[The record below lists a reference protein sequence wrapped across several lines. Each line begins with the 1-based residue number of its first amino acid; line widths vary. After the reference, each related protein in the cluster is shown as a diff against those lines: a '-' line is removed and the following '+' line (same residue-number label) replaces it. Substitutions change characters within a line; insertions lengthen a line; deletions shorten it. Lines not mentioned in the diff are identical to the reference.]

1 MKPWTLTNKRAL
13 VTGGT
18 KGIGKAIVNELLA
31 LGAEV
36 LFTGRTVEDI
46 KTREAEWQQ
55 QQFKVYGLAGDVTD
69 ADHLAAVKQWLESN
83 WGRLDIL
90 VNNAGTTIRKPSVDF
105 TTEEY
110 RHVLDTN
117 LIAPFEW
124 SRKLYPLLKQG
135 NNAAVIN
142 ISSVAGSL
150 DAGTGAPYGM
160 SKSGLNQL
168 TRNLAGEWAK
178 EGIRVNTVSPWYTY
192 TPLTESAL
200 AKPEVHER
208 IISRTPMRRIAQDE
222 EMAGVVAF
230 LAMDKASYI
239 TGQEIKV
246 DGGGSI
252 GLF

>member
-1 MKPWTLTNKRAL
+1 MKPWTLANKKAL

-36 LFTGRTVEDI
+36 LFTGRTVEDV
-46 KTREAEWQQ
+46 KAREAEWQQ
-55 QQFKVYGLAGDVTD
+55 QQFKAYGLAGDVTD
-69 ADHLAAVKQWLESN
+69 ADHLSAVKQWLESN
-83 WGRLDIL
+83 WNRLDIL

-110 RHVLDTN
+110 RRVLDIN

-124 SRKLYPLLKQG
+124 SRKLFPLLKQG
-135 NNAAVIN
+135 NNASVIN

-192 TPLTESAL
+192 TPLTENVLS
-200 AKPEVHER
+200 KPEVHDR
-208 IISRTPMRRIAQDE
+208 IVSRTPMRRIARDE

>member
-1 MKPWTLTNKRAL
+1 MKPWTLAGRKAL

-36 LFTGRTVEDI
+36 LFTGRTVEDVQA
-46 KTREAEWQQ
+46 REAEWQQ
-55 QQFKVYGLAGDVTD
+55 QQFKAYGLAGDVTD
-69 ADHLAAVKQWLESN
+69 MDHLAAVQKWLAGN
-83 WGRLDIL
+83 WGYLDIL
-90 VNNAGTTIRKPSVDF
+90 VNNAGTTIRKPSTDF

-110 RHVLDTN
+110 RRVLDIN

-135 NNAAVIN
+135 NKAAIIN

-178 EGIRVNTVSPWYTY
+178 EGIRVNTVSPWYTF
-192 TPLTESAL
+192 TPLTENQL
-200 AKPEVHER
+200 AKPEVHDR
-208 IISRTPMRRIAQDE
+208 IVARTPMRRIAQDE
-222 EMAGVVAF
+222 EMAGIVAF

>member
-36 LFTGRTVEDI
+36 LFTGRTVEDV
-46 KTREAEWQQ
+46 KAREAEWQQ
-55 QQFKVYGLAGDVTD
+55 QGLKAYGLAGDVTD
-69 ADHLAAVKQWLESN
+69 ADHLAAAIQWVESHWGSLE
-83 WGRLDIL
+83 IL
-90 VNNAGTTIRKPSVDF
+90 VNNAGTTIRRPSVDF

-110 RHVLDTN
+110 RRVLDIN

-124 SRKLYPLLKQG
+124 SRKLYPLLKQSG
-135 NNAAVIN
+135 NAAVIN

-192 TPLTESAL
+192 TPLTENVL
-200 AKPEVHER
+200 AKPEVHDR
-208 IISRTPMRRIAQDE
+208 IVSRTPMRRIAKDE

>member
-1 MKPWTLTNKRAL
+1 
-13 VTGGT
+13 V
-18 KGIGKAIVNELLA
+18 
-31 LGAEV
+31 
-36 LFTGRTVEDI
+36 
-46 KTREAEWQQ
+46 
-55 QQFKVYGLAGDVTD
+55 
-69 ADHLAAVKQWLESN
+69 DHLAVVKQWLESN
-83 WGRLDIL
+83 WGSLDIL
-90 VNNAGTTIRKPSVDF
+90 VNNAGTTIRKASVDF

-124 SRKLYPLLKQG
+124 SRKLFPLLKEG
-135 NNAAVIN
+135 NKAAVIN

-192 TPLTESAL
+192 TPLTENAL

>member
-1 MKPWTLTNKRAL
+1 MKPWTLTNKHAL

-31 LGAEV
+31 LGAQV
-36 LFTGRTVEDI
+36 LFTGRTVEDV

-55 QQFKVYGLAGDVTD
+55 QGFKAYGLAGDVTD
-69 ADHLAAVKQWLESN
+69 ADHLAAVIQWLESN

-90 VNNAGTTIRKPSVDF
+90 VNNAGTTIRRPSVDF

-110 RHVLDTN
+110 RRVLDIN

-124 SRKLYPLLKQG
+124 SRKLFPLLKQSG
-135 NNAAVIN
+135 NSAVIN

-160 SKSGLNQL
+160 SKSGVNQL
-168 TRNLAGEWAK
+168 TRNLAGEWATT
-178 EGIRVNTVSPWYTY
+178 GIRVNTVSPWYTY
-192 TPLTESAL
+192 TPLTENVL

-208 IISRTPMRRIAQDE
+208 IVSRTPMRRIAQDE

>member
-1 MKPWTLTNKRAL
+1 MKPWTLANKKAL

-36 LFTGRTVEDI
+36 LFTGRTVENV
-46 KTREAEWQQ
+46 KARETEWQQ
-55 QQFKVYGLAGDVTD
+55 QQFKAYGLAGDVTD
-69 ADHLAAVKQWLESN
+69 ADHLTTVKQWIGTN
-83 WGRLDIL
+83 WGSLDIL

-110 RHVLDTN
+110 RRVLDIN

-124 SRKLYPLLKQG
+124 SRKLFPLLKQG
-135 NNAAVIN
+135 NNAAVVN
-142 ISSVAGSL
+142 ISSIAGSL

-192 TPLTESAL
+192 TPLTEDAL
-200 AKPEVHER
+200 AKPEVHDR
-208 IISRTPMRRIAQDE
+208 IVARTPMRRIARDE

-239 TGQEIKV
+239 TGQEFKV